1 MEELDEMLVN
11 MLCVAY
17 KKIIYNEEKILKDMM
32 GESLSLKEFQ
42 TLDVVYETMLSKL
55 NTAGTIAKRLG
66 ITMGTLSIN
75 VDRLIAKGYLNK
87 VKKENDRRVTH
98 IELTERGSQIR
109 LKHDAM
115 HKKFIREATTHLS
128 SSEKAGLLSVVGK
141 LGM

>member
-1 MEELDEMLVN
+1 MEELDEMLVD

-42 TLDVVYETMLSKL
+42 TLDTVYETMLSKS
-55 NTAGTIAKRLG
+55 NTASTIAKKLG
-66 ITMGTLSIN
+66 ITLGTLSIN
-75 VDRLIAKGYLNK
+75 VDRLISKGYLHK
-87 VKKENDRRVTH
+87 VKNEVDRRVSY
-98 IELTERGSQIR
+98 IELTEKGFQIR
-109 LKHDAM
+109 LKHDTM

-128 SSEKAGLLSVVGK
+128 PSEKANLLTVVGK